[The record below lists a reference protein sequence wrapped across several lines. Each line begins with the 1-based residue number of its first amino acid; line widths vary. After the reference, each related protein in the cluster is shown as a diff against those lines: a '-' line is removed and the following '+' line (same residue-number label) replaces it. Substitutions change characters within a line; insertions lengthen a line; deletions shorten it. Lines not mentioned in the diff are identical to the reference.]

1 MKRIIAC
8 FIAAALIMSSS
19 AMAISADSTLVPRDV
34 SMGSFVQAFNDADIQ
49 NNFEN
54 YTTTTVNVPLRVISS
69 TLNIA
74 MDTPQIVEE
83 NTADVVGLVYDR
95 QTQKPVQGA
104 TVGVKDLGISATT
117 DKNGRFAIGNMP
129 VGQYD
134 LLITAAGF
142 LDSEYKNMPVQ
153 DGAGTEIYSLA
164 LDKECAVNETYLA
177 PEIMSDVCMDD
188 CSIPVEGD
196 YDAIEAL
203 RAEPSGAPEARLYSP
218 PNLMHLIVKYIHSDG
233 TYEFHSFGS
242 SNIDEYLY
250 YVVPSEMYF
259 YTVKLTQAQQSEAYK
274 AQAVAAR
281 TFADYLMRNPKH
293 KDSGTYI
300 CSEDTCQVYYPY
312 ITNTTAIAAVKA
324 TSRQILFDNIGN
336 YRLLTEFHGQCR
348 GTTTFNG
355 KTVSCTKHALPQ
367 IPYAHNRGMCQS
379 GAVAMALQGKKYT
392 NILSFY
398 YPTTSSKAAALVTAG
413 KVPTEGINPG
423 EKKRISGTT
432 TVEYIF
438 TVSKNASYYFLAS
451 SASSATVNASITV
464 KNSAGTVV
472 GTGTNTLTKQLSPG
486 RYSVTVKNKS
496 SGNLSAFFDIRCPE
510 ADSEVFVYSEPKYQ
524 NYMQGCVYKQVKFVP
539 TSTKNYT
546 FTTSKFITNQNLY
559 MAILDSNSSMLV
571 ESKNA
576 TGYPTLSCNMTK
588 GKTYYIMICSK
599 AFVNVSTMKS
609 ASNFDAALK
618 IT

>member
-259 YTVKLTQAQQSEAYK
+259 YTVKLTQEQTLSLSKGGVKMQIR
-274 AQAVAAR
+274 AVDATGTLEITDSAMYATLDMVLRGTSPDPQPINLDILPDNTRQYTLFDIMTNIDPTYMR
-281 TFADYLMRNPKH
+281 TFVQ
-293 KDSGTYI
+293 T
-300 CSEDTCQVYYPY
+300 
-312 ITNTTAIAAVKA
+312 
-324 TSRQILFDNIGN
+324 
-336 YRLLTEFHGQCR
+336 
-348 GTTTFNG
+348 
-355 KTVSCTKHALPQ
+355 
-367 IPYAHNRGMCQS
+367 HN
-379 GAVAMALQGKKYT
+379 
-392 NILSFY
+392 
-398 YPTTSSKAAALVTAG
+398 
-413 KVPTEGINPG
+413 
-423 EKKRISGTT
+423 
-432 TVEYIF
+432 
-438 TVSKNASYYFLAS
+438 
-451 SASSATVNASITV
+451 
-464 KNSAGTVV
+464 
-472 GTGTNTLTKQLSPG
+472 
-486 RYSVTVKNKS
+486 
-496 SGNLSAFFDIRCPE
+496 
-510 ADSEVFVYSEPKYQ
+510 
-524 NYMQGCVYKQVKFVP
+524 KF
-539 TSTKNYT
+539 
-546 FTTSKFITNQNLY
+546 
-559 MAILDSNSSMLV
+559 
-571 ESKNA
+571 
-576 TGYPTLSCNMTK
+576 
-588 GKTYYIMICSK
+588 
-599 AFVNVSTMKS
+599 
-609 ASNFDAALK
+609 
-618 IT
+618 